1 MEALATK
8 YRPRTFKDVVCQ
20 DNIKKVLTN
29 QLETGEIK
37 QAYLFAGS
45 PGTGKTTSARIFAND
60 VNEGK
65 GKPIEIDGASN
76 NGVDNIRS
84 IIDDCRMKSLDSKYK
99 VYIIDEVH
107 MLSIGAFNAL
117 LKVLEE
123 PPKGVI
129 FILCTTDPHKI
140 PATILSRLQRFDF
153 KRIPQFEIVQRLKYI
168 LDRENKEIVQSCGGS
183 RDAVQDITWAK
194 KEGIEV
200 IEYDVEA
207 LEYIAKLADG
217 GMRDAIMKLDTVLG
231 YTTNITLQAVLDCL
245 GITNYEHLLKIV
257 QGIINKQADEP
268 IQIIDSIYR
277 DGKDLKLFVKDLNKF
292 VLDLCKLNITRK
304 KELTMIPTDIMRQC
318 IHIATNTSKYDLVD
332 ILDGVNNL
340 LDKIKYEQN
349 PKNLI
354 ESELIILCLK

>member
-8 YRPRTFKDVVCQ
+8 YRPRTFSDVVCQ

-29 QLETGEIK
+29 QLDTGEIK
-37 QAYLFAGS
+37 QAYLFCGS
-45 PGTGKTTSARIFAND
+45 AGTGKTTSARIFASD
-60 VNEGK
+60 VNGGK

-153 KRIPQFEIVQRLKYI
+153 KRIPQFDIVNRLKYI
-168 LDRENKEIVQSCGGS
+168 LQQEGNITY
-183 RDAVQDITWAK
+183 DI
-194 KEGIEV
+194 
-200 IEYDVEA
+200 EA

-217 GMRDAIMKLDTVLG
+217 GMRDAIMKLDTVIG
-231 YTTNITLQAVLDCL
+231 YTNNITLQAVLDCL
-245 GITNYEHLLKIV
+245 GITNYEHLVAIV
-257 QGIINKQADEP
+257 QGIINKQPNDP
-268 IQIIDSIYR
+268 IQIIDKIYR

-292 VLDLCKLNITRK
+292 VLDLCKLSITRN
-304 KELTMIPTDIMRQC
+304 KELTMIPTDIMRKC
-318 IHIATNTSKYDLVD
+318 IHIATNTPKYQLVD
-332 ILDGVNNL
+332 ILDAINNL

>member
-8 YRPRTFKDVVCQ
+8 YRPQHFEDVVCQ

-37 QAYLFAGS
+37 QAYLFCGS
-45 PGTGKTTSARIFAND
+45 AGTGKTTSARIFAND

-168 LDRENKEIVQSCGGS
+168 LKEEDTYITY
-183 RDAVQDITWAK
+183 DI
-194 KEGIEV
+194 
-200 IEYDVEA
+200 EA

-292 VLDLCKLNITRK
+292 VLDLCKLSITRN

>member
-20 DNIKKVLTN
+20 DNIKKVLVN

-37 QAYLFAGS
+37 QAYLFCGS
-45 PGTGKTTSARIFAND
+45 AGTGKTTSARIFAND

-168 LDRENKEIVQSCGGS
+168 LQQEGKITY
-183 RDAVQDITWAK
+183 DI
-194 KEGIEV
+194 
-200 IEYDVEA
+200 EA

-217 GMRDAIMKLDTVLG
+217 GMRDAIMKLDTVIG
-231 YTTNITLQAVLDCL
+231 YTNNITLQAVLDCL

-292 VLDLCKLNITRK
+292 VLDLCKLNITRN

>member
-8 YRPRTFKDVVCQ
+8 YRPRTFNDVVCQ

-29 QLETGEIK
+29 QLDTGEIK
-37 QAYLFAGS
+37 QAYLFCGS
-45 PGTGKTTSARIFAND
+45 AGTGKTTSARIFASD
-60 VNEGK
+60 VNGGK

-153 KRIPQFEIVQRLKYI
+153 KRIPQFDIVQRLKYI
-168 LDRENKEIVQSCGGS
+168 LQQEGK
-183 RDAVQDITWAK
+183 IT
-194 KEGIEV
+194 
-200 IEYDVEA
+200 YDMEA

-217 GMRDAIMKLDTVLG
+217 GMRDAIMKLDTVIG
-231 YTTNITLQAVLDCL
+231 YTNNITLQAVLDCL
-245 GITNYEHLLKIV
+245 GITNYEHLVAIV
-257 QGIINKQADEP
+257 QGIINKQPNEP
-268 IQIIDSIYR
+268 IQIIDKIYR

-292 VLDLCKLNITRK
+292 VLDLCKLSITRN
-304 KELTMIPTDIMRQC
+304 KELTMIPTDIMRKC
-318 IHIATNTSKYDLVD
+318 IHIATNTPNYQLVD
-332 ILDGVNNL
+332 ILDAINNL

>member
-1 MEALATK
+1 MKALATK
-8 YRPRTFKDVVCQ
+8 YRPRTFEDVVCQ

-37 QAYLFAGS
+37 QAYLFCGS
-45 PGTGKTTSARIFAND
+45 AGTGKTTSARIFAND
-60 VNEGK
+60 VNGGK

-153 KRIPQFEIVQRLKYI
+153 KRIPQFDIVQRLQYI
-168 LDRENKEIVQSCGGS
+168 LQQEGKITY
-183 RDAVQDITWAK
+183 DI
-194 KEGIEV
+194 
-200 IEYDVEA
+200 EA

-217 GMRDAIMKLDTVLG
+217 GMRDAIMKLDTVIG
-231 YTTNITLQAVLDCL
+231 YTNNITLQAVLDCL
-245 GITNYEHLLKIV
+245 GITNYEHLVTIV
-257 QGIINKQADEP
+257 QSIISKQPNEP
-268 IQIIDSIYR
+268 IQIIDKIYR

-292 VLDLCKLNITRK
+292 VLDLCKLSITHN

-318 IHIATNTSKYDLVD
+318 IHIATNTPKYQLVD
-332 ILDGVNNL
+332 ILDAINNL

-354 ESELIILCLK
+354 ESELILLCLK

>member
-8 YRPRTFKDVVCQ
+8 YRPRTFNDVVCQ

-37 QAYLFAGS
+37 QAYLFCGS
-45 PGTGKTTSARIFAND
+45 AGTGKTTSARIFASD
-60 VNEGK
+60 VNGGK

-153 KRIPQFEIVQRLKYI
+153 KRIPQFDIVQRLQYI
-168 LDRENKEIVQSCGGS
+168 LQQEGK
-183 RDAVQDITWAK
+183 IT
-194 KEGIEV
+194 
-200 IEYDVEA
+200 YDMEA

-217 GMRDAIMKLDTVLG
+217 GMRDAIMKLDTVIG
-231 YTTNITLQAVLDCL
+231 YTNNITLQSVLDCL
-245 GITNYEHLLKIV
+245 GITNYEHLVGIV
-257 QGIINKQADEP
+257 QGIIGKQPNEP
-268 IQIIDSIYR
+268 IQIIDKIYR

-292 VLDLCKLNITRK
+292 VLDLCKLSITRN

-318 IHIATNTSKYDLVD
+318 IHIATNTPKYELVD
-332 ILDGVNNL
+332 ILDAINNL

>member
-8 YRPRTFKDVVCQ
+8 YRPRTFNDVVCQ
-20 DNIKKVLTN
+20 DNIKQVLTN
-29 QLETGEIK
+29 QLDTGEIK
-37 QAYLFAGS
+37 QAYLFCGS
-45 PGTGKTTSARIFAND
+45 AGTGKTTSARIFASD
-60 VNEGK
+60 VNGGK

-153 KRIPQFEIVQRLKYI
+153 KRIPQFDIVQRLEYI
-168 LDRENKEIVQSCGGS
+168 LKQEGN
-183 RDAVQDITWAK
+183 ITYH
-194 KEGIEV
+194 I
-200 IEYDVEA
+200 EA

-217 GMRDAIMKLDTVLG
+217 GMRDAIMKLDTVIG
-231 YTTNITLQAVLDCL
+231 YTNNITLQAVLDCL
-245 GITNYEHLLKIV
+245 GITNYEHLVTIV
-257 QGIINKQADEP
+257 QGIINKQPNEP
-268 IQIIDSIYR
+268 IQIIDKIYR

-292 VLDLCKLNITRK
+292 VLDLCKLSITRN
-304 KELTMIPTDIMRQC
+304 KELTMIPTDIMRKC
-318 IHIATNTSKYDLVD
+318 IHIATNTPKYELVD
-332 ILDGVNNL
+332 ILDAINNL

>member
-8 YRPRTFKDVVCQ
+8 YRPRTFNDVVCQ

-37 QAYLFAGS
+37 QAYLFSGS

-153 KRIPQFEIVQRLKYI
+153 KRIPQFEIVDRLKYI
-168 LDRENKEIVQSCGGS
+168 LQHEDRV
-183 RDAVQDITWAK
+183 R
-194 KEGIEV
+194 
-200 IEYDVEA
+200 YDMEA

-231 YTTNITLQAVLDCL
+231 YTNEITLQAVLDCL
-245 GITNYEHLLKIV
+245 GITNYEHLLGIV
-257 QGIINKQADEP
+257 QGIINKQPDEP
-268 IQIIDSIYR
+268 IQIIDKIYR

-292 VLDLCKLNITRK
+292 VLDLCKLNITRN

-332 ILDGVNNL
+332 ILDGINNL

-349 PKNLI
+349 PKNLV

>member
-20 DNIKKVLTN
+20 DNVKKVLTN

-37 QAYLFAGS
+37 QAYLFCGS
-45 PGTGKTTSARIFAND
+45 AGTGKTTSARIFAND
-60 VNEGK
+60 VNGGK

-168 LDRENKEIVQSCGGS
+168 LNEEGNTTY
-183 RDAVQDITWAK
+183 DI
-194 KEGIEV
+194 
-200 IEYDVEA
+200 EA

-292 VLDLCKLNITRK
+292 VLDLCKLNITRN

>member
-37 QAYLFAGS
+37 QAYLFCGS
-45 PGTGKTTSARIFAND
+45 AGTGKTTSARIFAND
-60 VNEGK
+60 VNGGK

-168 LDRENKEIVQSCGGS
+168 LQQEGKITY
-183 RDAVQDITWAK
+183 DI
-194 KEGIEV
+194 
-200 IEYDVEA
+200 EA

-217 GMRDAIMKLDTVLG
+217 GMRDAIMKLDTVIG
-231 YTTNITLQAVLDCL
+231 YTNNITLQAVLDCL

-292 VLDLCKLNITRK
+292 VLDLCKLNITRN

>member
-8 YRPRTFKDVVCQ
+8 YRPRTFEDVICQ

-37 QAYLFAGS
+37 QAYLFCGS
-45 PGTGKTTSARIFAND
+45 AGTGKTTSARIFAND
-60 VNEGK
+60 VNGGK

-153 KRIPQFEIVQRLKYI
+153 KRIPQFDIVQRLEYI
-168 LDRENKEIVQSCGGS
+168 LKQ
-183 RDAVQDITWAK
+183 
-194 KEGIEV
+194 EGILT
-200 IEYDVEA
+200 YNVEA
-207 LEYIAKLADG
+207 IEYIAKLADG

-231 YTTNITLQAVLDCL
+231 YTTEITLQAVLDCL
-245 GITNYEHLLKIV
+245 GITNYQHLVGIV
-257 QGIINKQADEP
+257 QGIISKQPNEP
-268 IQIIDSIYR
+268 IQIIDKIYR

-292 VLDLCKLNITRK
+292 VLDLCKLNITRN

-318 IHIATNTSKYDLVD
+318 IHIATKTPNYQLVD

>member
-29 QLETGEIK
+29 QLDTGEIK

-117 LKVLEE
+117 LKALEE

-168 LDRENKEIVQSCGGS
+168 LNEEGNTTY
-183 RDAVQDITWAK
+183 DI
-194 KEGIEV
+194 
-200 IEYDVEA
+200 EA

-292 VLDLCKLNITRK
+292 VLDLCKLNITRN

>member
-8 YRPRTFKDVVCQ
+8 YRPRTFNDVVCQ

-37 QAYLFAGS
+37 QAYLFCGS
-45 PGTGKTTSARIFAND
+45 AGTGKTTSARIFAND

-84 IIDDCRMKSLDSKYK
+84 IIDDCKMKSLDSKYK

-107 MLSIGAFNAL
+107 MLSLGAFNAL

-140 PATILSRLQRFDF
+140 PPTILSRLQRFDF
-153 KRIPQFEIVQRLKYI
+153 KRIPQFDIVQRLKYI
-168 LDRENKEIVQSCGGS
+168 LKEEDTYITY
-183 RDAVQDITWAK
+183 DI
-194 KEGIEV
+194 
-200 IEYDVEA
+200 EA

-231 YTTNITLQAVLDCL
+231 YTNEITLQAVLDCL
-245 GITNYEHLLKIV
+245 GITNYEYLLGIV
-257 QGIINKQADEP
+257 QGIINKQPDEP
-268 IQIIDSIYR
+268 IQIIDKIYR

-292 VLDLCKLNITRK
+292 VLDLCKLNITRN

-332 ILDGVNNL
+332 ILDGINNL

-349 PKNLI
+349 PKNLV

>member
-8 YRPRTFKDVVCQ
+8 YRPRTFNDVVCQ
-20 DNIKKVLTN
+20 DNIKRVLTN

-84 IIDDCRMKSLDSKYK
+84 IIDDCKMKSLDSKYK

-107 MLSIGAFNAL
+107 MLSLGAFNAL

-153 KRIPQFEIVQRLKYI
+153 KRIPQFDIVQRLEYI
-168 LDRENKEIVQSCGGS
+168 L
-183 RDAVQDITWAK
+183 K
-194 KEGIEV
+194 KEGILT
-200 IEYDVEA
+200 YNVEA
-207 LEYIAKLADG
+207 IEYIAKLADG

-231 YTTNITLQAVLDCL
+231 YTNEITLQAVLDCL
-245 GITNYEHLLKIV
+245 GITNYEHLLGIV
-257 QGIINKQADEP
+257 QGIINKQPDEP
-268 IQIIDSIYR
+268 IQIIDKIYR

-292 VLDLCKLNITRK
+292 VLDLCKLNITRN

-332 ILDGVNNL
+332 ILDGINNL

-349 PKNLI
+349 PKNLV
-354 ESELIILCLK
+354 ESELILLCLK

>member
-29 QLETGEIK
+29 QLDTGEIK
-37 QAYLFAGS
+37 QAYLFCGS
-45 PGTGKTTSARIFAND
+45 AGTGKTTSARIFASD
-60 VNEGK
+60 VNGGK

-140 PATILSRLQRFDF
+140 PATILSRLQRFNF
-153 KRIPQFEIVQRLKYI
+153 KRIPQFDIVQRLQYI
-168 LDRENKEIVQSCGGS
+168 LQ
-183 RDAVQDITWAK
+183 Q
-194 KEGIEV
+194 EGKLT
-200 IEYDVEA
+200 YDMEA

-217 GMRDAIMKLDTVLG
+217 GMRDAIMKLDTVIG
-231 YTTNITLQAVLDCL
+231 YTNNITLQAVLDCL
-245 GITNYEHLLKIV
+245 GITNYEHLVTIV
-257 QGIINKQADEP
+257 QGIINKQPNEP
-268 IQIIDSIYR
+268 IQIIDKIYR
-277 DGKDLKLFVKDLNKF
+277 EGKDLKLFVKDLNKF
-292 VLDLCKLNITRK
+292 VLDLCKLSITRN
-304 KELTMIPTDIMRQC
+304 KELTMIPTDIMREC
-318 IHIATNTSKYDLVD
+318 IHIATNTSKYQLVD
-332 ILDGVNNL
+332 ILDAINNL

>member
-29 QLETGEIK
+29 QLDTGEIK
-37 QAYLFAGS
+37 QAYLFCGS
-45 PGTGKTTSARIFAND
+45 AGTGKTTSARIFAND
-60 VNEGK
+60 VNGGK

-153 KRIPQFEIVQRLKYI
+153 KRIPQFDIVQRLEYI
-168 LDRENKEIVQSCGGS
+168 LKE
-183 RDAVQDITWAK
+183 
-194 KEGIEV
+194 EGILT
-200 IEYDVEA
+200 YDIEA

-231 YTTNITLQAVLDCL
+231 YTTEITLQAVLDCL
-245 GITNYEHLLKIV
+245 GITNYQHLLGIV
-257 QGIINKQADEP
+257 QGIISKQPNEP
-268 IQIIDSIYR
+268 IQIIDKIYR

-292 VLDLCKLNITRK
+292 VLDLCKLNITRN

-318 IHIATNTSKYDLVD
+318 IQIATKTPNYELVD
-332 ILDGVNNL
+332 ILDAVNNL

>member
-1 MEALATK
+1 METLATK
-8 YRPRTFKDVVCQ
+8 YRPQHFEDVVCQ
-20 DNIKKVLTN
+20 DNVKKVLSN
-29 QLETGEIK
+29 QLQTGEIK
-37 QAYLFAGS
+37 QAYLFCGS
-45 PGTGKTTSARIFAND
+45 SGTGKTTSARIFAND

-168 LDRENKEIVQSCGGS
+168 LNEEGNTTY
-183 RDAVQDITWAK
+183 DI
-194 KEGIEV
+194 
-200 IEYDVEA
+200 EA

-292 VLDLCKLNITRK
+292 VLDLCKLNITRN

>member
-8 YRPRTFKDVVCQ
+8 YRPRTFNDVVCQ

-37 QAYLFAGS
+37 QAYLFCGS
-45 PGTGKTTSARIFAND
+45 AGTGKTTSARIFAND

-168 LDRENKEIVQSCGGS
+168 LNEEGNTTY
-183 RDAVQDITWAK
+183 DI
-194 KEGIEV
+194 
-200 IEYDVEA
+200 EA

-217 GMRDAIMKLDTVLG
+217 GMRDAIMKLDTVVG

-257 QGIINKQADEP
+257 QGIINKQPDEP

-292 VLDLCKLNITRK
+292 VLDLCKLNITRN

>member
-1 MEALATK
+1 MMNLAVK
-8 YRPRTFKDVVCQ
+8 YRPQHFEDVVCQ
-20 DNIKKVLTN
+20 DNVKKVLSN
-29 QLETGEIK
+29 QLQTGEIK
-37 QAYLFAGS
+37 QAYLFCGS
-45 PGTGKTTSARIFAND
+45 SGTGKTTSARIFAND
-60 VNEGK
+60 VNGGK

-168 LDRENKEIVQSCGGS
+168 LNEEGNTTY
-183 RDAVQDITWAK
+183 DI
-194 KEGIEV
+194 
-200 IEYDVEA
+200 EA

-231 YTTNITLQAVLDCL
+231 YTTDITLQAVLDCL

-292 VLDLCKLNITRK
+292 VLDLCKLNITRN

>member
-8 YRPRTFKDVVCQ
+8 YRPQHFEDVVCQ

-29 QLETGEIK
+29 QLQTGEIK
-37 QAYLFAGS
+37 QAYLFCGS
-45 PGTGKTTSARIFAND
+45 AGTGKTTSARIFAND
-60 VNEGK
+60 VNGGK

-153 KRIPQFEIVQRLKYI
+153 KRIPQFDIVQRLQYI
-168 LDRENKEIVQSCGGS
+168 LQ
-183 RDAVQDITWAK
+183 Q
-194 KEGIEV
+194 EGILT
-200 IEYDVEA
+200 YNVEA
-207 LEYIAKLADG
+207 IEYIAKLADG

-231 YTTNITLQAVLDCL
+231 YTTEITLQAVLDCL
-245 GITNYEHLLKIV
+245 GITNYQHLVTIV
-257 QGIINKQADEP
+257 QGIINKQPNEP
-268 IQIIDSIYR
+268 IQIIDKIYK

-292 VLDLCKLNITRK
+292 VLDLCKLSITHN

-318 IHIATNTSKYDLVD
+318 IHIATNTPKYQLVD
-332 ILDGVNNL
+332 ILDAINNL

-354 ESELIILCLK
+354 ESELILLCLK

>member
-1 MEALATK
+1 MMNLAVK
-8 YRPRTFKDVVCQ
+8 YRPQHFEDVVCQ
-20 DNIKKVLTN
+20 DNVKKVLSN
-29 QLETGEIK
+29 QLQTGEIK
-37 QAYLFAGS
+37 QAYLFCGS
-45 PGTGKTTSARIFAND
+45 SGTGKTTSARIFAND
-60 VNEGK
+60 VNGGK

-153 KRIPQFEIVQRLKYI
+153 KRIPQFEIVNRLKYI
-168 LDRENKEIVQSCGGS
+168 LNEEGNTTY
-183 RDAVQDITWAK
+183 DI
-194 KEGIEV
+194 
-200 IEYDVEA
+200 EA

-292 VLDLCKLNITRK
+292 VLDLCKLNITRN
-304 KELTMIPTDIMRQC
+304 KELTLIPTDIMRQC

>member
-8 YRPRTFKDVVCQ
+8 YRPRTFNDVVCQ

-37 QAYLFAGS
+37 QAYLFCGS
-45 PGTGKTTSARIFAND
+45 AGTGKTTSARIFAND
-60 VNEGK
+60 VNRGK

-84 IIDDCRMKSLDSKYK
+84 IIDDCKMKSLDSKYK

-107 MLSIGAFNAL
+107 MLSLGAFNAL

-140 PATILSRLQRFDF
+140 PPTILSRLQRFDF
-153 KRIPQFEIVQRLKYI
+153 KRIPQFDIVQRLEYI
-168 LDRENKEIVQSCGGS
+168 L
-183 RDAVQDITWAK
+183 K
-194 KEGIEV
+194 KEGILT
-200 IEYDVEA
+200 YNVEA
-207 LEYIAKLADG
+207 IEYIAKLADG

-231 YTTNITLQAVLDCL
+231 YTNEITLQAVLDCL
-245 GITNYEHLLKIV
+245 GITNYEHLLGIV
-257 QGIINKQADEP
+257 QGIINKQPDEP
-268 IQIIDSIYR
+268 IQIIDKIYK

-292 VLDLCKLNITRK
+292 VLDLCKLNITRN

-332 ILDGVNNL
+332 ILDGINNL

-349 PKNLI
+349 PKNLV

>member
-8 YRPRTFKDVVCQ
+8 YRPRTFEDVVCQ

-37 QAYLFAGS
+37 QAYLFCGS
-45 PGTGKTTSARIFAND
+45 AGTGKTTSARIFAND
-60 VNEGK
+60 VNGGK

-153 KRIPQFEIVQRLKYI
+153 KRIPQFDIVQRLQYI
-168 LDRENKEIVQSCGGS
+168 LQ
-183 RDAVQDITWAK
+183 Q
-194 KEGIEV
+194 EGILT
-200 IEYDVEA
+200 YNVEA
-207 LEYIAKLADG
+207 IEYIAKLADG

-231 YTTNITLQAVLDCL
+231 YTTEITLQAVLDCL
-245 GITNYEHLLKIV
+245 GITNYEHLVTIV
-257 QGIINKQADEP
+257 QGIINKQPNEP
-268 IQIIDSIYR
+268 IQIIDKIYK

-292 VLDLCKLNITRK
+292 VLDLCKLSITHN

-318 IHIATNTSKYDLVD
+318 IHIATNTPKYQLVD
-332 ILDGVNNL
+332 ILDAINNL

-354 ESELIILCLK
+354 ESELILLCLK

>member
-8 YRPRTFKDVVCQ
+8 YRPQHFEDVVCQ

-37 QAYLFAGS
+37 QAYLFCGS
-45 PGTGKTTSARIFAND
+45 AGTGKTTSARIFASD
-60 VNEGK
+60 VNGGK

-168 LDRENKEIVQSCGGS
+168 LNEEGNTTY
-183 RDAVQDITWAK
+183 DI
-194 KEGIEV
+194 
-200 IEYDVEA
+200 EA

-292 VLDLCKLNITRK
+292 VLDLCKLNITRN

>member
-8 YRPRTFKDVVCQ
+8 YRPRTFNDVVCQ

-37 QAYLFAGS
+37 QAYLFCGS
-45 PGTGKTTSARIFAND
+45 AGTGKTTSARIFAND

-84 IIDDCRMKSLDSKYK
+84 IIDDCKMKSLDSKYK

-107 MLSIGAFNAL
+107 MLSLGAFNAL

-140 PATILSRLQRFDF
+140 PPTILSRLQRFDF
-153 KRIPQFEIVQRLKYI
+153 KRIPQFDIVQRLEYI
-168 LDRENKEIVQSCGGS
+168 L
-183 RDAVQDITWAK
+183 K
-194 KEGIEV
+194 KEGILT
-200 IEYDVEA
+200 YNVEA
-207 LEYIAKLADG
+207 IEYIAKLADG

-231 YTTNITLQAVLDCL
+231 YTTDITLQAVLDCL
-245 GITNYEHLLKIV
+245 GITNYEHLLGIV
-257 QGIINKQADEP
+257 QGIINKQPDEP
-268 IQIIDSIYR
+268 IQIIDKIYR

-292 VLDLCKLNITRK
+292 VLDLCKLNITRN

-332 ILDGVNNL
+332 ILDGINNL

-349 PKNLI
+349 PKNLV

>member
-8 YRPRTFKDVVCQ
+8 YRPRTFNDVVCQ

-37 QAYLFAGS
+37 QAYLFCGS
-45 PGTGKTTSARIFAND
+45 AGTGKTTSARIFASD
-60 VNEGK
+60 VNGGK

-153 KRIPQFEIVQRLKYI
+153 KRIPQFDIVQRLQYI
-168 LDRENKEIVQSCGGS
+168 LQQEGK
-183 RDAVQDITWAK
+183 IT
-194 KEGIEV
+194 
-200 IEYDVEA
+200 YDMEA

-217 GMRDAIMKLDTVLG
+217 GMRDAIMKLDTVIG

-245 GITNYEHLLKIV
+245 GITNYEHLVTIV
-257 QGIINKQADEP
+257 QGIISKQPNEP
-268 IQIIDSIYR
+268 IQIIDKIYR

-292 VLDLCKLNITRK
+292 ILDLCKLSITRN
-304 KELTMIPTDIMRQC
+304 KELTMIPTDIMRKC
-318 IHIATNTSKYDLVD
+318 IHIATNTPKYQLVD
-332 ILDGVNNL
+332 ILDAINNL

>member
-29 QLETGEIK
+29 QLDTGEIK

-60 VNEGK
+60 VNGGK

-153 KRIPQFEIVQRLKYI
+153 KRIPQFDIVQRLKYI
-168 LDRENKEIVQSCGGS
+168 LQQEGN
-183 RDAVQDITWAK
+183 ITYH
-194 KEGIEV
+194 I
-200 IEYDVEA
+200 EA

-217 GMRDAIMKLDTVLG
+217 GMRDAIMKLDTVIG
-231 YTTNITLQAVLDCL
+231 YTNNITLQAVLDCL
-245 GITNYEHLLKIV
+245 GITNYEHLVAIV
-257 QGIINKQADEP
+257 QGIINKQPNEP
-268 IQIIDSIYR
+268 IQIIDKIYR

-292 VLDLCKLNITRK
+292 VLDLCKLSITRN
-304 KELTMIPTDIMRQC
+304 KELTMIPTDIMRKC
-318 IHIATNTSKYDLVD
+318 IHIATNTPKYELVD
-332 ILDGVNNL
+332 ILDAINNL

>member
-1 MEALATK
+1 MESLATK

-29 QLETGEIK
+29 QLETDEIK
-37 QAYLFAGS
+37 QAYLFCGS
-45 PGTGKTTSARIFAND
+45 AGTGKTTSARIFASD
-60 VNEGK
+60 VNGGK

-168 LDRENKEIVQSCGGS
+168 LNEEGDTTY
-183 RDAVQDITWAK
+183 DI
-194 KEGIEV
+194 
-200 IEYDVEA
+200 EA

-292 VLDLCKLNITRK
+292 VLDLCKLNITRN

-318 IHIATNTSKYDLVD
+318 IHIATTTSKYDLVD

>member
-8 YRPRTFKDVVCQ
+8 YRPRTFNDVVCQ

-29 QLETGEIK
+29 QLDTGEIK
-37 QAYLFAGS
+37 QAYLFCGS
-45 PGTGKTTSARIFAND
+45 AGTGKTTSARIFASD
-60 VNEGK
+60 VNGGK

-153 KRIPQFEIVQRLKYI
+153 KRIPQFDIVNRLKYI
-168 LDRENKEIVQSCGGS
+168 LQQEGN
-183 RDAVQDITWAK
+183 IT
-194 KEGIEV
+194 
-200 IEYDVEA
+200 YDMEA

-217 GMRDAIMKLDTVLG
+217 GMRDAIMKLDTVIG
-231 YTTNITLQAVLDCL
+231 YTNNITLQAVLDCL
-245 GITNYEHLLKIV
+245 GITNYEHLVAIV
-257 QGIINKQADEP
+257 QGIINKQPNEP
-268 IQIIDSIYR
+268 IQIIDKIYR

-292 VLDLCKLNITRK
+292 VLDLCKLSITRN
-304 KELTMIPTDIMRQC
+304 KELTMIPTDIMRKC
-318 IHIATNTSKYDLVD
+318 IHIATNTPKYELVD
-332 ILDGVNNL
+332 ILDAINNL

>member
-37 QAYLFAGS
+37 QAYLFCGS
-45 PGTGKTTSARIFAND
+45 AGTGKTTSARIFAND

-168 LDRENKEIVQSCGGS
+168 LQQEGKITY
-183 RDAVQDITWAK
+183 DI
-194 KEGIEV
+194 
-200 IEYDVEA
+200 EA

-231 YTTNITLQAVLDCL
+231 YTTNITLQSVLDCL

-292 VLDLCKLNITRK
+292 VLDLCKLNITRN

>member
-8 YRPRTFKDVVCQ
+8 YRPRTFEDVVCQ

-37 QAYLFAGS
+37 QAYLFCGS
-45 PGTGKTTSARIFAND
+45 AGTGKTTSARIFAND
-60 VNEGK
+60 VNGGK

-153 KRIPQFEIVQRLKYI
+153 KRIPQFDIVQRLKYI
-168 LDRENKEIVQSCGGS
+168 LD
-183 RDAVQDITWAK
+183 
-194 KEGIEV
+194 KEGKIT
-200 IEYDVEA
+200 YDMEA
-207 LEYIAKLADG
+207 IEYIAKLADG
-217 GMRDAIMKLDTVLG
+217 GMRDAIMKLDTVIG
-231 YTTNITLQAVLDCL
+231 YTNNITLQAVLDCL
-245 GITNYEHLLKIV
+245 GITNYEHLVTIV
-257 QGIINKQADEP
+257 QSIISKRPNEP
-268 IQIIDSIYR
+268 IEIIDKIYR

-292 VLDLCKLNITRK
+292 VLDLCKLSITRN

-318 IHIATNTSKYDLVD
+318 IHIATNTPGYQLVD
-332 ILDGVNNL
+332 ILDAINNL

>member
-1 MEALATK
+1 MMNLAVK
-8 YRPRTFKDVVCQ
+8 YRPQHFEDVVCQ
-20 DNIKKVLTN
+20 DNVKKVLSN
-29 QLETGEIK
+29 QLQTGEIK
-37 QAYLFAGS
+37 QAYLFCGS
-45 PGTGKTTSARIFAND
+45 SGTGKTTSARIFAND
-60 VNEGK
+60 VNGGK

-153 KRIPQFEIVQRLKYI
+153 KRIPQFDIVNRLKYI
-168 LDRENKEIVQSCGGS
+168 LQQEGNITY
-183 RDAVQDITWAK
+183 DI
-194 KEGIEV
+194 
-200 IEYDVEA
+200 EA

-217 GMRDAIMKLDTVLG
+217 GMRDAIMKLDTVIG
-231 YTTNITLQAVLDCL
+231 YTNNITLQAVLDCL
-245 GITNYEHLLKIV
+245 GITNYEHLVAIV
-257 QGIINKQADEP
+257 QGIINKQPNEP
-268 IQIIDSIYR
+268 IQIIDKIYR
-277 DGKDLKLFVKDLNKF
+277 EGKDLKLFVKDLNKF
-292 VLDLCKLNITRK
+292 VLDLCKLSITRN
-304 KELTMIPTDIMRQC
+304 KELTMIPTDIMRKC
-318 IHIATNTSKYDLVD
+318 IHIATNTPKYELVD
-332 ILDGVNNL
+332 ILDAINNL

>member
-8 YRPRTFKDVVCQ
+8 YRPRTFEDVVCQ

-37 QAYLFAGS
+37 QAYLFCGS
-45 PGTGKTTSARIFAND
+45 AGTGKTTSARIFAND
-60 VNEGK
+60 VNGGK

-153 KRIPQFEIVQRLKYI
+153 KRIPQFDIVQRLKYI
-168 LDRENKEIVQSCGGS
+168 LQ
-183 RDAVQDITWAK
+183 Q
-194 KEGIEV
+194 EGILT
-200 IEYDVEA
+200 YNVEA
-207 LEYIAKLADG
+207 IEYIAKLADG
-217 GMRDAIMKLDTVLG
+217 GMRDAIMKLDTVIG
-231 YTTNITLQAVLDCL
+231 YTNNITLQAVLDCL
-245 GITNYEHLLKIV
+245 GITNYEHLVTIV
-257 QGIINKQADEP
+257 QSIISKQPNEP
-268 IQIIDSIYR
+268 IQIIDKIYR

-292 VLDLCKLNITRK
+292 VLDLCKLSITRN

-318 IHIATNTSKYDLVD
+318 IHIATNTPKYQLVD
-332 ILDGVNNL
+332 ILDAINNL